1 MPFQKSVALK
11 RLVVRDLL
19 SVPNSCLSAF
29 CRTLSWTKNGLR
41 RFAIHRLGRKTGFG
55 VLPNA
60 VSDEKWSS
68 AFCRTSPWRTWS
80 LDFPPSKSTPN
91 FPPPNY

>member
-60 VSDEKWSS
+60 VSDEKRAS
-68 AFCRTSPWRTWS
+68 AFCRTLSWTKNGLRRFAERR
-80 LDFPPSKSTPN
+80 LGELGA
-91 FPPPNY
+91 

>member
-55 VLPNA
+55 VLPNVALENLELRFSA
-60 VSDEKWSS
+60 VKINSQ
-68 AFCRTSPWRTWS
+68 
-80 LDFPPSKSTPN
+80 L
-91 FPPPNY
+91 PPPLTINHRSDFLR

>member
-29 CRTLSWTKNGLR
+29 CRMPSWRKNKLW

-55 VLPNA
+55 VLPFT
-60 VSDEKWSS
+60 VPDEKWSS
-68 AFCRTSPWRTWS
+68 AFCRMLSRMKNG
-80 LDFPPSKSTPN
+80 LRRFAERRLGELGA
-91 FPPPNY
+91 

>member
-29 CRTLSWTKNGLR
+29 CRMLSRTKNGLR
-41 RFAIHRLGRKTGFG
+41 RFAERCPGQKMVFG
-55 VLPNA
+55 VLPNVALENLELRFSA
-60 VSDEKWSS
+60 VKINSQ
-68 AFCRTSPWRTWS
+68 
-80 LDFPPSKSTPN
+80 L
-91 FPPPNY
+91 PPPNY

>member
-55 VLPNA
+55 VLPNVTLENLELRFSA
-60 VSDEKWSS
+60 VKINSQLP
-68 AFCRTSPWRTWS
+68 TSNS
-80 LDFPPSKSTPN
+80 QLS
-91 FPPPNY
+91 PPPNY